1 MYKYSCRKCP
11 IRERCI
17 EESNNPDSV
26 KIMVRAAFS
35 ARTDTL
41 ATWGLLQKRCLL
53 LEAEQSRSQSALS
66 DRLRRA
72 QSPQGHENE
81 PPRPDQAAPNQ
92 LDTSILNRRRS
103 LSPSSSDTKQP
114 ALGKPQ
120 QPDYLKPVS
129 PPEAK
134 RPHKPLKRL
143 SETKELQTAA
153 RDDRYWLTVMGTGR
167 HIALPV
173 DGELSLGRFDPNV
186 GIPPDIDLSFEDRQT
201 QKISRRHASIIGRQQ
216 THTIQDLG
224 SRTGVYVNGQPVENG
239 TLAPK
244 DRLTLG
250 GVQLIYDRIP
260 PDIFEK
266 AKSKDALHTLTVTPT
281 GRRFRLPPNRT
292 LIVGRADLHVDF
304 KPDIDLMRDGEPA
317 RLVSRRHIQI
327 YWRYGQLYVEDLGSG
342 YGTRLKG
349 QVLALGQAVPL
360 KPGDHIWLAGC
371 VLAYDIETRA

>member
-17 EESNNPDSV
+17 EESNNPESV
-26 KIMVRAAFS
+26 KTMVRAAFS
-35 ARTDTL
+35 AKTDTL

-53 LEAEQSRSQSALS
+53 VEAEQSRSQSALS
-66 DRLRRA
+66 DRLRRVQA
-72 QSPQGHENE
+72 TQSQEDE
-81 PPRPDQAAPNQ
+81 PISSDQDDRNQ
-92 LDTSILNRRRS
+92 VDTSILGQRRN
-103 LSPSSSDTKQP
+103 LSPPSANS
-114 ALGKPQ
+114 KPPFTSQSQ
-120 QPDYLKPVS
+120 QPDYLKPVT

-134 RPHKPLKRL
+134 RPPRPLKRI
-143 SETKELQTAA
+143 SGTKELQGAT

-173 DGELSLGRFDPNV
+173 EGELSLGRFDPNV
-186 GIPPDIDLSFEDRQT
+186 GIPPDIDFSFEDRNA

-216 THTIQDLG
+216 THTVQDLG
-224 SRTGVYVNGQPVENG
+224 SRTGVYVNGQPVETG

-250 GVQLIYDRIP
+250 GVHLIYDKIP

-266 AKSKDALHTLTVTPT
+266 AKSKDVLHTLTVTPT

-292 LIVGRADLHVDF
+292 LVVGRADPQVDF
-304 KPDIDLMRDGEPA
+304 KPDIDLTRDGEAA
-317 RLVSRRHIQI
+317 RLVSRRHIQL
-327 YWRYGQLYVEDLGSG
+327 YWRYGQLYVEDLGSR

-360 KPGDHIWLAGC
+360 KPGDHVWVAGC
-371 VLAYDIETRA
+371 VLAYDIETGK